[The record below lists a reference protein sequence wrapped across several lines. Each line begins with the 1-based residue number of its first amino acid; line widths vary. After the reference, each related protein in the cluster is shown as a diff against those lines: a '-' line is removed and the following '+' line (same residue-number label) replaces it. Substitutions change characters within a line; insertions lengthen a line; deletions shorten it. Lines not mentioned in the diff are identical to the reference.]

1 MSVPWDT
8 LKEVSKPGCWG
19 DQMPGN
25 WMKETTL
32 RGKEWFTLTSVSSRR
47 GRVHAHKCSWSEPCM
62 CHPQSF
68 LLRNKN
74 LCGFSSKPA
83 LLCCLQNWWLA
94 ENQICLCSN
103 GLTTQHGPSSQ
114 SSTLIAS
121 GTHLWSPWQCRPLT
135 AEAPCLL
142 LLVTG
147 RCLQVQLRIQL
158 ETKVSF
164 SL

>member
-1 MSVPWDT
+1 MVYINQCQLQEGQSPCSQMFLVRA
-8 LKEVSKPGCWG
+8 LHVSPTVIPPEKQEFMWIFIQTC
-19 DQMPGN
+19 
-25 WMKETTL
+25 
-32 RGKEWFTLTSVSSRR
+32 SSLLPTKLMT
-47 GRVHAHKCSWSEPCM
+47 GR
-62 CHPQSF
+62 
-68 LLRNKN
+68 
-74 LCGFSSKPA
+74 
-83 LLCCLQNWWLA
+83 
-94 ENQICLCSN
+94 NQICLCSN